1 MSASKKLGA
10 LGRGIH
16 TPNTPEWF
24 AAHDM
29 VVYALPQIIA
39 LVEAAEGL
47 EGELPIDQGA
57 HDMLYLLDLRAAL
70 AALDEELG

>member
-1 MSASKKLGA
+1 
-10 LGRGIH
+10 
-16 TPNTPEWF
+16 
-24 AAHDM
+24 M